1 LLPLVWVADPNVPLT
16 QREFPHSG
24 GGRSWLVLCRFAV
37 GRIVSLELVITLR
50 EATPSVLSSHPPS
63 CTGGVGRSVRCGRQ
77 APPGRPHHVRQRCL
91 LYSQL
96 QVLRDATVVW
106 AGGLHSGW
114 NARMRVEWGSARREV
129 GPPIHAPLLFGKLLF
144 AIQAPS
150 LGGERLHATTR
161 GRRAACPALPGWS
174 VVYLDGPGP
183 PWSPRDATER
193 RGKVR

>member
-63 CTGGVGRSVRCGRQ
+63 CTGGWGEVFAVGVKLRQVGPIMFASAAYCIRSCRF
-77 APPGRPHHVRQRCL
+77 
-91 LYSQL
+91 
-96 QVLRDATVVW
+96 LRDATVVW
-106 AGGLHSGW
+106 AGGLHSGC

-129 GPPIHAPLLFGKLLF
+129 GPPIHPPLLFGKLLF

-161 GRRAACPALPGWS
+161 GWRSTA
-174 VVYLDGPGP
+174 
-183 PWSPRDATER
+183 
-193 RGKVR
+193 

>member
-1 LLPLVWVADPNVPLT
+1 M
-16 QREFPHSG
+16 
-24 GGRSWLVLCRFAV
+24 VLCRFAV

-91 LYSQL
+91 LYCQAAL
-96 QVLRDATVVW
+96 RLVQGGWGEVFAVAGFRDATVVW

-150 LGGERLHATTR
+150 LGGERLHATTL
-161 GRRAACPALPGWS
+161 G
-174 VVYLDGPGP
+174 DGG
-183 PWSPRDATER
+183 A
-193 RGKVR
+193 